1 MAEAGRSGR
10 FVAREGSEL
19 RRELLVEPWPEL
31 GLVAAGG
38 PADPA
43 PELVVEDGVVT
54 RLDGRAAADF
64 DVIDRFLVAH
74 GLDVEV
80 AAEAMALPDERIARM
95 LVDVD
100 VPREE
105 LVRLARGLTPAK
117 LARVVGMLDP
127 VELMMALKK
136 LRARRDPGNQAH
148 VTNLKESPALLAAD
162 AAEAARRGFDELE
175 TTVGVARYAPLN
187 ALALLVGSQTGRPGV
202 MTQCAVEERRN
213 LELAIRGL
221 VTYAETLSVYGT
233 EPVFADGDD
242 TPWSKA
248 FLGSAYAS
256 RGVKV
261 RFTSGTGSEALMG
274 HAQGL
279 SMLYLEA
286 RCISVVRAAGAQG
299 IQNGSISC
307 VALVLAVPGG
317 TRAILAE
324 NVLAAWHDLEVASGN
339 DAIASHSAI
348 RKTAKLMGQFLP
360 GTDFV
365 TSGYSVMP
373 RRDNTFGGGNY
384 DADDIDEWLT
394 IQRDWQVD
402 GGIEPVAE
410 DELLRVR
417 ERAARATQAVFAA
430 LGLPPVTDEE
440 VEAATRAH
448 GSPDVPDRDRAA
460 DVEAADELLRRGVSA
475 LDVAVALD
483 AAGFEDVAEAVV
495 GMLRQRVAADY
506 LQTAAVI
513 EPDGLVR
520 SAVNDPNA
528 YLGPGTGY
536 RLQGERWE
544 LLQALPHVVDPRTL
558 GTGDD
563 VAAAILGRGADGA
576 PRRRCG
582 RGRDR
587 ARAGVRGRPSRDD
600 QRARARR
607 RARGAL
613 RGRPRG
619 GGDATPRARPPR
631 RRRRLHRPRR
641 RAPLRLRRRARD
653 PVEGHGGD
661 PPRRPRAARQPR
673 ALRDEPPL
681 HARELPRDGAER
693 SGLRARAAGRARA
706 DRARQLR
713 PREAD
718 RPHDAPP
725 RARGRGRRPRRA
737 AGRGGPDPRPHSL
750 AGLSHLSWQRGSCDR
765 ESGRLQG
772 SAPPQAGIR
781 AA

>member
-1 MAEAGRSGR
+1 MAAN
-10 FVAREGSEL
+10 
-19 RRELLVEPWPEL
+19 
-31 GLVAAGG
+31 G
-38 PADPA
+38 PADPS

-54 RLDGRAAADF
+54 RLDGRAAVDF

-74 GLDVEV
+74 GLDLEV
-80 AAEAMALPDERIARM
+80 AEEAMALPDVRLARM
-95 LVDVD
+95 LVDID
-100 VPREE
+100 VPRAE

-117 LARVVGMLDP
+117 LARVAGMLDP

-274 HAQGL
+274 FAQGH

-286 RCISVVRAAGAQG
+286 RCVSVVRAAGAQG
-299 IQNGSISC
+299 VQNGSISC

-324 NVLAAWHDLEVASGN
+324 NVLAAWLDLEVASGN
-339 DAIASHSAI
+339 DAISSHSAI

-410 DELLRVR
+410 DEVLRVR
-417 ERAARATQAVFAA
+417 ERAARAVQAVYAE
-430 LGLPPVTDEE
+430 LGLPPVTDDEIE
-440 VEAATRAH
+440 VATGGHSSA
-448 GSPDVPDRDRAA
+448 DMPDRDRAA
-460 DVEAADELLRRGVSA
+460 DVEAADDLLARGVSA
-475 LDVAVALD
+475 LDVALALD
-483 AAGFEDVAEAVV
+483 RRGFVDVAEAVV
-495 GMLRQRVAADY
+495 GMLRQRIAADY
-506 LQTAAVI
+506 LQTSAVI

-536 RLQGERWE
+536 RLEGERWE

-558 GTGDD
+558 GSETGA
-563 VAAAILGRGADGA
+563 AAAIVEHGAVAVRGDDPGEVVVALGPAFADGLRETINGLPHEA
-576 PRRRCG
+576 VLDAVLEGVRDAGGTPRLVRIRRAADVAFIAHDGAVLSGSGVALGLQSKGTAVIHRADLQPLDNLELFGMSPLYTLESYRAMG
-582 RGRDR
+582 RNASGYALGQRVGPVPTELDNF
-587 ARAGVRGRPSRDD
+587 ARAKLIVRTT
-600 QRARARR
+600 
-607 RARGAL
+607 L
-613 RGRPRG
+613 
-619 GGDATPRARPPR
+619 
-631 RRRRLHRPRR
+631 
-641 RAPLRLRRRARD
+641 
-653 PVEGHGGD
+653 
-661 PPRRPRAARQPR
+661 
-673 ALRDEPPL
+673 L
-681 HARELPRDGAER
+681 HARE
-693 SGLRARAAGRARA
+693 AAAVV
-706 DRARQLR
+706 
-713 PREAD
+713 PN
-718 RPHDAPP
+718 APP
-725 RARGRGRRPRRA
+725 V
-737 AGRGGPDPRPHSL
+737 DV
-750 AGLSHLSWQRGSCDR
+750 
-765 ESGRLQG
+765 ERLN
-772 SAPPQAGIR
+772 S
-781 AA
+781 